1 MGPGVLERMMDAKKM
16 SEDDALRARAE
27 LSLVRARMEELTS
40 DNTVLILPTCPVT
53 APSNTSTLEE
63 LNNYRIRTMRMVCA
77 ASISGLPQVT
87 VPVGS
92 IRGAPVGLS
101 FLGWR
106 NSDEELLYLARS
118 LAPYIGMATV

>member
-1 MGPGVLERMMDAKKM
+1 ALPDISGKLLGYFDNLE
-16 SEDDALRARAE
+16 
-27 LSLVRARMEELTS
+27 
-40 DNTVLILPTCPVT
+40 LPTWEDVKSSF
-53 APSNTSTLEE
+53 PSLSDITSKV
-63 LNNYRIRTMRMVCA
+63 RIRTMRMVCA